1 MGLAQVEAARTLA
14 AALAAG
20 TAEAE
25 RERHLPDAVVRAL
38 VAQGMFRMLVPRSI
52 GGGEAEPATF
62 VATVEELARAD
73 ASAAWCI
80 AACGTAGMVAA
91 YLPED
96 AAGELFGPA
105 DSIAGG
111 AFAPKGRAVPVDGG
125 YRVTGRWPFASGV
138 DHCHTLMGGCFVLE
152 DGVPRMVAEGRPDI
166 RLALVPASEVEVIDT
181 WHVSGLRGTGS
192 KDMVI
197 DDVPVPD
204 AYTASLLTQRP
215 REPGPLY
222 TFPIFGLLALS
233 IAGVA
238 LGIARAALDTLVE
251 LSGAKTP
258 TMSGRKLAE
267 RPGTQAQVARA
278 EATLRAAR
286 ALLYDEIARAWDV
299 AQGAGEVPVP
309 GRSALRLAA
318 THATAAAATTV
329 DAAYD
334 LGGGTSIYETSP
346 LQRHFRDVHAA
357 TQHML
362 VGPAT
367 WELAGRVLLGLPT
380 EADQL

>member
-1 MGLAQVEAARTLA
+1 ME
-14 AALAAG
+14 
-20 TAEAE
+20 
-25 RERHLPDAVVRAL
+25 
-38 VAQGMFRMLVPRSI
+38 
-52 GGGEAEPATF
+52 
-62 VATVEELARAD
+62 
-73 ASAAWCI
+73 
-80 AACGTAGMVAA
+80 
-91 YLPED
+91 
-96 AAGELFGPA
+96 
-105 DSIAGG
+105 
-111 AFAPKGRAVPVDGG
+111 
-125 YRVTGRWPFASGV
+125 
-138 DHCHTLMGGCFVLE
+138 
-152 DGVPRMVAEGRPDI
+152 
-166 RLALVPASEVEVIDT
+166 
-181 WHVSGLRGTGS
+181 
-192 KDMVI
+192 I
-197 DDVPVPD
+197 DDVLVPD
-204 AYTASLLTQRP
+204 AHTASLLTERP

-238 LGIARAALDTLVE
+238 LGIARAALDALVE

-258 TMSGRKLAE
+258 TMSARKLAE

-286 ALLYDEIARAWDV
+286 ALLYDEIAQAWDV

-318 THATAAAATTV
+318 THATTAAAATV

-380 EADQL
+380 EADQI